1 MNSNISF
8 FLLQDSK
15 RLYFIEKKIAF
26 FIIDLYRGGGEKVVV
41 DLSNDLVQRGFDVDL
56 VLVKKRGPYLDLV
69 DKNVE
74 IVDLDVDR
82 IIFSLPK
89 LIRYLKQNKPK
100 ALLSI
105 SKHPHLISIW
115 AKMISRV
122 DTKIILRLGIPF
134 SRGGSK
140 ANWRERILPILI
152 KMFYPFADLIVG
164 NSEFIT
170 NDFRSVVKVKDSK
183 ITTIYSPKPTE
194 EILSKSLEK
203 TGEDWLDN
211 KDKPVII
218 SVGRLTEQKGFTT
231 LLEAFIKSQEKI
243 DSRLI
248 ILGNGEDQEV
258 LEKMAISS
266 GVSDKFKIIG
276 FQKNPYAFMAKSDIY
291 VLPSR
296 YEGMPNAMIEA
307 MICGV
312 PVIASDI
319 PPAVEITR
327 NGEFGI
333 NYPLDNV
340 DTLAGEMVGML
351 GDKNKLEMFGK
362 KAKERVK
369 VFDHEVIM
377 KRYIEAFT
385 C

>member
-1 MNSNISF
+1 MN
-8 FLLQDSK
+8 K
-15 RLYFIEKKIAF
+15 EKIAF

-218 SVGRLTEQKGFTT
+218 SVGRLNEQKGFTT

-377 KRYIEAFT
+377 KRYIEVFT